1 MGAAVAWG
9 LVTRAWSGWRRVLGI
24 AGHSASRVRRLRR
37 CAMVI
42 AAGRVAWVAP
52 CH

>member
-9 LVTRAWSGWRRVLGI
+9 LLTRAWSRWRRVLGI
-24 AGHSASRVRRLRR
+24 AGHSASRVRR

-52 CH
+52 CLWDC